1 MPVFQND
8 IGWLPWA
15 LRLPSLL
22 FFVFLDLALVCCLI
36 VLSVRSSKHDG
47 FATIGG
53 QDVTS
58 FGINWNLGLLWTT
71 LPVLVFRIL
80 GLYWEWITSPISQR
94 QPYVDI
100 RKDGGATAS
109 KSILLDYLTVPILW
123 RWWTASKNKHFLVGV
138 CSFLTLVMSIVVSAL
153 SARLFA
159 VKTVVTG
166 ADISVLFDTTFDA
179 SAINASVDWVPVL
192 DTVSAI
198 NIYHGNALSWT
209 DGFYAFQP
217 YTVQGPT
224 VAGSNV
230 TASTK
235 AYSAYLN
242 CSVLSDF
249 DLEFD
254 DPKLSMTANDRGC
267 EIAQDFDISDSQ
279 QMYFKTSSEISC
291 SAAAWYSRLVFTA
304 ASYSSDSP
312 TRVNETTVLS
322 CITNY
327 RVTTGKLVTTVTGHD
342 LATSPTVASFHA
354 EAFDDTRPTL
364 WRVFEQN
371 IISPA
376 TLNAQQTTWSTSAFG
391 TLVLYSAQQ
400 LGGNQYLSP
409 DVLQRAVPE
418 VFSSVYLTAV
428 ARHAFVPLEVPIE
441 ITGEMSQ
448 LTQRL
453 FTVYWVAYII
463 IAILLLSACTVLM
476 AIVHVYTNTTVL
488 EEEPAGLL
496 AYAALLSKSPLMD
509 LATALRAQGNRRV
522 VKTAAKSNL
531 KNSRWGE
538 IGKSNEGGWVIGRLE

>member
-1 MPVFQND
+1 MPVFKKD
-8 IGWLPWA
+8 VGWIPWA

-22 FFVFLDLALVCCLI
+22 VFVFFDLALVCCLI
-36 VLSVRSSKHDG
+36 ALSVRSSQHDG

-58 FGINWNLGLLWTT
+58 LGINWNLGLLWTT
-71 LPVLVFRIL
+71 LPVLVFRML
-80 GLYWEWITSPISQR
+80 GLYWEWITSPIFQR
-94 QPYVDI
+94 QPYVDLL
-100 RKDGGATAS
+100 KDGGAPAA
-109 KSILLDYLTVPILW
+109 KSVLLDYLAVPLLW
-123 RWWTASKNKHFLVGV
+123 RWWTASKNKHFLVGA

-166 ADISVLFDTTFDA
+166 ADIPVLFNTTFDA
-179 SAINASVDWVPVL
+179 AALNASINWVPVL

-198 NIYHGNALSWT
+198 NVYHGNALPWT
-209 DGFYAFQP
+209 DEQYAFQP
-217 YTVQGPT
+217 YLVQGSVVT
-224 VAGSNV
+224 GSNV
-230 TASTK
+230 TASTN

-249 DLEFD
+249 RLEFN
-254 DPKLSMTANDRGC
+254 DPKLKMTASDRGC
-267 EIAQDFDISDSQ
+267 DIAQDFDVSESQ
-279 QMYFKTSSEISC
+279 QVYFKTSSEIGC

-304 ASYSSDSP
+304 ATYSSDSP
-312 TRVNETTVLS
+312 TRVNATTVLS
-322 CITNY
+322 CITSY
-327 RVTTGKLVTTVTGHD
+327 RVTTGDLVTTAPRNSMT
-342 LATSPTVASFHA
+342 TSPTVTSFQPWTLDNA
-354 EAFDDTRPTL
+354 RPTL

-376 TLNAQQTTWSTSAFG
+376 TLNAQQTIWSTSAFG
-391 TLVLYSAQQ
+391 TLVLYLAQQ

-428 ARHAFVPLEVPIE
+428 AKHAFVPLRVPTE

-453 FTVYWVAYII
+453 FTVYWVAYVII
-463 IAILLLSACTVLM
+463 VILLLSMCVVLV
-476 AIVHVYTNTTVL
+476 AIAHVYTNATVL

-509 LATALRAQGNRRV
+509 FAAGLRAQGNKQV
-522 VKTAAKSNL
+522 VKTAAKSAW
-531 KNSRWGE
+531 KDSRWGE
-538 IGKSNEGGWVIGRLE
+538 IGKTGGGGWVIGRLE